1 MWFILLISLATAG
14 LSSQTS
20 YENSEAESSSAFKST
35 EQKHQWGWQEPDA
48 SASQQISYHPL
59 SFTSNY
65 TKVNQYT
72 PNIQTAPDAIDQA
85 LTTFQSSMDSV
96 IDTILQSNR
105 QGRNLEGYDK
115 LYADPEVK
123 NILQVGNDSIARV
136 YIKDKLCSL
145 GLMNCED
152 SEERR
157 PYFSPHH
164 GNIRPQDIIYA
175 QPVTI
180 KPVGRPLPAIPIK
193 RPYGPPKPVP
203 LSPGFGSHPLGGPIY
218 SGPPPHG
225 AHFSGPVPPF
235 PRPPHSFN
243 GPYPGYKRP
252 GVIHATKPI
261 YEEAGAG
268 DEYDFV
274 SHEEHEYLQKKQGI
288 SPNSNVQHIH
298 HHYHHTNSHN
308 KPSSVIVDTP
318 GLAGPIIS
326 PSAIGNGLNGY
337 GYGSGGTYGD
347 SYNDF
352 EEYKKAFKIKS
363 PAIGNNLDASVSTS
377 GGYADR
383 FSSYEKPKRDSFF
396 SETGSGKILK
406 PGVGGNNYPLNNG
419 LGSFGSN
426 NFGSNNFGSSN
437 VGSNNFGSNNFGS
450 NNFGSNN
457 FNNRFPSSYEDC
469 ICVPYEQCTA
479 INQAGRKDDIFL
491 AIDPRNLGKN
501 IYAESEEVVITDENG
516 TMSVIRVPKEVN
528 ITEQIQYSQK
538 VENTTNK
545 DIVLENKEKSTEDT
559 KRSRRE
565 VKLDV
570 KKDENLDDIQGRKI
584 RRAPS
589 CGPRHVCCPKN
600 QIYPGNQHHSR
611 YGQCGVRNGQGV
623 NGRIKTPSYVDGD
636 AEFGEY
642 PWQVAILKKDPTES
656 IYVCGGTLISSR
668 HILTAAHCIKTYAG
682 HELRVRLGEWDV
694 NHDVEFYPYIERDV
708 ISVNVHP
715 EFYAGT
721 LYNDIA
727 ILNLDHDIDFEKNP
741 HISPACLPAK
751 HEDYTG
757 ARCWTTGWG
766 KDAFGDFGKYQNI
779 LKEVDVPIV
788 SHSVCQ
794 QQMRLTRLG
803 PSFNLHPG
811 FICAGGE
818 EGKDACKGD
827 GGGPMVCERN
837 GIWHAVGV
845 VSWGIGCGQYGVPG
859 VYSQISHYLDWIR
872 QFHNNPLAISIFTTQ
887 NKFEP
892 TPASSMTD
900 KIESMR
906 KSG

>member
-14 LSSQTS
+14 LSTQTS
-20 YENSEAESSSAFKST
+20 YENSEAESSASLRSAEHT
-35 EQKHQWGWQEPDA
+35 RQWGWQESDA
-48 SASQQISYHPL
+48 SANQQNSFHPL

-65 TKVNQYT
+65 TKVDQYT
-72 PNIQTAPDAIDQA
+72 PNIQTAPDALDQA
-85 LTTFQSSMDSV
+85 LTNFQSSMDSV

-123 NILQVGNDSIARV
+123 NILQVGNESIARV

-157 PYFSPHH
+157 PYFSPHND
-164 GNIRPQDIIYA
+164 NIRPQDIIYA

-180 KPVGRPLPAIPIK
+180 KPVGRPLPAIPLK
-193 RPYGPPKPVP
+193 RPYGPPKPVS
-203 LSPGFGSHPLGGPIY
+203 LTPGFGSHPLGGPIY
-218 SGPPPHG
+218 SRPPPHG
-225 AHFSGPVPPF
+225 AHYSGPVPPF
-235 PRPPHSFN
+235 SRPPHSFN

-252 GVIHATKPI
+252 GVIHTSKPI
-261 YEEAGAG
+261 YEDSGAG

-274 SHEEHEYLQKKQGI
+274 PHEEHEYLQKKQGI
-288 SPNSNVQHIH
+288 SPSSNVQHIH
-298 HHYHHTNSHN
+298 HHYHHSNGNN
-308 KPSSVIVDTP
+308 KPSSVIVETP

-363 PAIGNNLDASVSTS
+363 PSIGNNLDASVGTS

-406 PGVGGNNYPLNNG
+406 PGVGGNNYQSINNG
-419 LGSFGSN
+419 LGSFGAN
-426 NFGSNNFGSSN
+426 NFGSNNFGAN
-437 VGSNNFGSNNFGS
+437 NFGSNNFGANKFGSNNFGS

-457 FNNRFPSSYEDC
+457 FASNNFNNGFPSPYEDC

-545 DIVLENKEKSTEDT
+545 DIEHENKEKSLEDT

-570 KKDENLDDIQGRKI
+570 KKEENLDDIQGRLRGGIDTSNLNVK
-584 RRAPS
+584 PTWGVS
-589 CGPRHVCCPKN
+589 FGLPQSVSH
-600 QIYPGNQHHSR
+600 YPVNSHGINPYPN
-611 YGQCGVRNGQGV
+611 YGIGANGL
-623 NGRIKTPSYVDGD
+623 N
-636 AEFGEY
+636 
-642 PWQVAILKKDPTES
+642 
-656 IYVCGGTLISSR
+656 
-668 HILTAAHCIKTYAG
+668 
-682 HELRVRLGEWDV
+682 LGLV
-694 NHDVEFYPYIERDV
+694 
-708 ISVNVHP
+708 SVNPLVAVQLSKNEDGEKVVKPFVNLHVTPNEGLVHKIGNIIKNKKQAVFGSHNHGYYSQP
-715 EFYAGT
+715 
-721 LYNDIA
+721 LYTSHYNPIGSP
-727 ILNLDHDIDFEKNP
+727 IYHRPNYFEKPLHNHKEPYNHHYQHQNP
-741 HISPACLPAK
+741 
-751 HEDYTG
+751 
-757 ARCWTTGWG
+757 
-766 KDAFGDFGKYQNI
+766 
-779 LKEVDVPIV
+779 
-788 SHSVCQ
+788 
-794 QQMRLTRLG
+794 
-803 PSFNLHPG
+803 
-811 FICAGGE
+811 
-818 EGKDACKGD
+818 
-827 GGGPMVCERN
+827 
-837 GIWHAVGV
+837 
-845 VSWGIGCGQYGVPG
+845 
-859 VYSQISHYLDWIR
+859 
-872 QFHNNPLAISIFTTQ
+872 
-887 NKFEP
+887 
-892 TPASSMTD
+892 
-900 KIESMR
+900 
-906 KSG
+906 